1 MLDGGKL
8 VLGRKRN
15 MNNSSNGLFSSVV
28 SEVLEE
34 ELGISKEVHDE
45 ALKMYYFI
53 GALLLTNTEYG
64 YYFVDNTKVY
74 GIHKEGS
81 IKIFKD
87 DYFLNYSIEFIFV
100 ENQDAIDELRNRIF
114 LEQLGYS
121 QGSNTLVIRMPIITS
136 ENFNP
141 ETDVVQL
148 DDNVDADIYNT
159 LQHEFKHIYQ
169 KYMISLKDKERKL
182 MNFKER
188 EVYQKA
194 VNWIYTNGYN
204 NSDKA
209 KIFWAIYVSSPV
221 EITANIQSV
230 YGSIKRQA
238 RNRNDAMTILNSSE
252 FMEEMD
258 LCSGILNKLINN
270 RVSLFD
276 QMHVQQKLG
285 RDVKWITKY
294 INRGLNRMKQ
304 SVRKLEK
311 LIDKEYLQ

>member
-53 GALLLTNTEYG
+53 NALLLTNTEYG
-64 YYFVDNTKVY
+64 YYFIDNTEVY
-74 GIHKEGS
+74 GICKEGRV
-81 IKIFKD
+81 KIFKD
-87 DYFLNYSIEFIFV
+87 DCFLNYSFNFIFV
-100 ENQDAIDELRNRIF
+100 ENQDAFEKLSHSITI
-114 LEQLGYS
+114 EQLGYD
-121 QGSNTLVIRMPIITS
+121 QENNTLIIRMPIITS

-141 ETDVVQL
+141 KTDVVQL

-169 KYMISLKDKERKL
+169 KYMVSLKDKKRKI

-188 EVYQKA
+188 GIYQKA

-204 NSDKA
+204 DSDKA
-209 KIFWAIYVSSPV
+209 KIFWAIYVLSPV

-238 RNRNDAMTILNSSE
+238 RNRNDAMTILNNSE

-258 LCSGILNKLINN
+258 LCSSILNKLVNN
-270 RVSLFD
+270 RVSLYD
-276 QMHVQQKLG
+276 QILVQQKLG

-294 INRGLNRMKQ
+294 ISRGLNRMKQ